1 MFATHMPQHCIG
13 LKQDQVSI
21 LEFRQLSKEL
31 KPIKQEII
39 NMQTRQFSSSYMHK
53 SCMGYLHLYN

>member
-13 LKQDQVSI
+13 LIQDQVSI

-31 KPIKQEII
+31 KPIKQEMI
-39 NMQTRQFSSSYMHK
+39 NMQTRELSLSYMH
-53 SCMGYLHLYN
+53 